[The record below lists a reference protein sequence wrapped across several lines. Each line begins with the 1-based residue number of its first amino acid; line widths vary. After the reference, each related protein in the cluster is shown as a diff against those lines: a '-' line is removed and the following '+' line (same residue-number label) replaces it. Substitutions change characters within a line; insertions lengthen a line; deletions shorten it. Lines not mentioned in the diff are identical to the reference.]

1 MDSDVTL
8 RLSPRYLTTEEAA
21 EFLRLSART
30 LEKHRTTGVGPRY
43 RKFGRRV
50 CYTIADLEMWAEASN
65 FAMTSDPDYP
75 GRRVGARGQRRR
87 RHGR

>member
-1 MDSDVTL
+1 MNADVAPNP
-8 RLSPRYLTTEEAA
+8 RPRYLTTEEAA

-30 LEKHRTTGVGPRY
+30 LEKHRSTGVGPRY

-50 CYTIADLEMWAEASN
+50 CYTIADLEAWAEARN

-75 GRRVGARGQRRR
+75 DLYVGVRGQRRR
-87 RHGR
+87 RKPR